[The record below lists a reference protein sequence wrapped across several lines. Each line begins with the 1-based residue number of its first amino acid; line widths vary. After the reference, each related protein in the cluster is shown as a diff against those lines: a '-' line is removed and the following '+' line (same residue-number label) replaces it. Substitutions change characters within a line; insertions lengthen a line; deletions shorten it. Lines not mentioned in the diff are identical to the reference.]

1 MLDPIMNIWDCGPFP
16 VIFKEAG
23 GYFGSW
29 DGRPGHTFDEAL
41 ACNAVIKDE
50 MLRLID
56 G

>member
-1 MLDPIMNIWDCGPFP
+1 MLDPIMNVWDCGPFP

-29 DGRPGHTFDEAL
+29 DGREGHLHNEAL
-41 ACNAVIKDE
+41 ACNAALKPQLLE
-50 MLRLID
+50 LIR